1 MTYLVRRY
9 RVPNIVNLSNCKLMR
24 DHGSFGKAGR
34 AAGEC
39 ERRYRRSRFFRIIK
53 SYPITLAMLQQVLP

>member
-1 MTYLVRRY
+1 MTYIVRRY
-9 RVPNIVNLSNCKLMR
+9 RVPNVVNLSHCETMR

-39 ERRYRRSRFFRIIK
+39 EGRYRRPRLLRIIK
-53 SYPITLAMLQQVLP
+53 RHPIALAML